1 MSILDIILRVAVA
14 ATHSPGKPRP
24 RTITITQDGL
34 RRELGFYEVVRIA
47 ASVVGEEVPPLRKFT
62 AICRLLRRADATV
75 RRIRREQQAAM
86 TEFTSVGGLKVLDLR
101 QESCELVG
109 LGYQHWLNLRD
120 PKLGTK
126 TQQTGAVLSQ
136 IFRDG
141 KFDMIIVDTRK
152 EAAVVG
158 YYLARRGLTGLPLV
172 AHKHPTVADAYVGAA
187 DGVWS
192 EETVAHG

>member
-47 ASVVGEEVPPLRKFT
+47 ASVVGEEVPPLKKFT
-62 AICRLLRRADATV
+62 TICRLLRRADNLV
-75 RRIRREQQAAM
+75 RHIRRDQHAAVSQ
-86 TEFTSVGGLKVLDLR
+86 FTATDGLKVLDLR

-136 IFRDG
+136 VFRDG
-141 KFDMIIVDTRK
+141 KFDLIIVNTRK
-152 EAAVVG
+152 EAAVIG

-172 AHKHPTVADAYVGAA
+172 AHKNPTVADAYVGAA
-187 DGVWS
+187 ADVWS